1 MKIAYL
7 DCLSG
12 ISGDMTVSALL
23 DAGADLA
30 AIQSAVSSMGLSGVT
45 TTVSQTTRKGFRGML
60 FSVDHPPQV
69 VHRNLSTILGLIR
82 RSTISTNAKDIAM
95 RIFERLGR
103 VEAKVHGTTL
113 DRIHFHE
120 IGAIDS
126 IVDIVGAAV
135 AWDELGI
142 QRAYASPIPTGTG
155 TIKIAH
161 GMVSI
166 PAPATAELLSNVPIA
181 PCGLPFE
188 MTTPTGAAIV
198 AELVD
203 EFGPMPSM
211 QVCRIGYGSGQREMP
226 DRPNLLRVL
235 LGHKVPGRKTSQ
247 GSSSDESSES
257 DQICVLETNLD
268 DVSGEQIG
276 FAIEMAWKNGA
287 LDVFTIPIQMK
298 KNRPG
303 VLLTVLCRRE
313 DGKRLEEI
321 LFEHTG
327 TLGIRHRKQS
337 RSIIPRAEIEIETP
351 WGAVSGK
358 VAMLPSGDV
367 DFSPEY
373 DDCREIASANGL
385 RLVEVIDAAKESF
398 AIQNKK
404 HAPAPVSPVPVS
416 KVPKT
421 RTSSEPDANPA
432 ASNTTI
438 NQVFQQAAAEDEW
451 IASSELSG
459 EPSPP
464 AVEAPST
471 LKASDHPATGQEAM
485 YRWDSSPWD

>member
-1 MKIAYL
+1 M
-7 DCLSG
+7 
-12 ISGDMTVSALL
+12 
-23 DAGADLA
+23 
-30 AIQSAVSSMGLSGVT
+30 
-45 TTVSQTTRKGFRGML
+45 
-60 FSVDHPPQV
+60 
-69 VHRNLSTILGLIR
+69 IR

-126 IVDIVGAAV
+126 IVDIVGTAV

-142 QRAYASPIPTGTG
+142 ERAYATPIPTGTG
-155 TIKIAH
+155 TVKIAH
-161 GMVSI
+161 GIVSV
-166 PAPATAELLSNVPIA
+166 PAPATAELLANVPIA

-203 EFGPMPSM
+203 EFGPMPSI

-235 LGHKVPGRKTSQ
+235 LGYEVPGKKNPQ
-247 GSSSDESSES
+247 SSTSDESR
-257 DQICVLETNLD
+257 DMDHICVLETNLD

-276 FAIEMAWKNGA
+276 FAMEMAWKNGA

-313 DGKRLEEI
+313 DRRRLEEV

-327 TLGIRHRKQS
+327 TLGIRYRKQS
-337 RSIIPRAEIEIETP
+337 RSVLPRAEIEINTP

-358 VAMLPSGDV
+358 ITKLPSGDF

-373 DDCREIASANGL
+373 DDCREIALAQGL
-385 RLVEVIDAAKESF
+385 RIAEVIAVTKESY
-398 AIQNKK
+398 AAQNEK
-404 HAPAPVSPVPVS
+404 HPFHSARTETE
-416 KVPKT
+416 T
-421 RTSSEPDANPA
+421 RTPMEPSSVQS
-432 ASNTTI
+432 SNSTTI
-438 NQVFQQAAAEDEW
+438 NQVLQQAAVEDEW
-451 IASSELSG
+451 GAFGQNAAAETPAL
-459 EPSPP
+459 PSVPTTS
-464 AVEAPST
+464 V
-471 LKASDHPATGQEAM
+471 PATSVQSIANDLETSQEAL
-485 YRWDSSPWD
+485 YRWDSSPWE

>member
-1 MKIAYL
+1 
-7 DCLSG
+7 
-12 ISGDMTVSALL
+12 
-23 DAGADLA
+23 
-30 AIQSAVSSMGLSGVT
+30 
-45 TTVSQTTRKGFRGML
+45 
-60 FSVDHPPQV
+60 
-69 VHRNLSTILGLIR
+69 
-82 RSTISTNAKDIAM
+82 
-95 RIFERLGR
+95 
-103 VEAKVHGTTL
+103 
-113 DRIHFHE
+113 
-120 IGAIDS
+120 
-126 IVDIVGAAV
+126 
-135 AWDELGI
+135 
-142 QRAYASPIPTGTG
+142 
-155 TIKIAH
+155 
-161 GMVSI
+161 
-166 PAPATAELLSNVPIA
+166 
-181 PCGLPFE
+181 
-188 MTTPTGAAIV
+188 
-198 AELVD
+198 
-203 EFGPMPSM
+203 M

-247 GSSSDESSES
+247 VSSSDESSES

-303 VLLTVLCRRE
+303 VLLTVLCRKE

-373 DDCREIASANGL
+373 EDCREIASVNGL
-385 RLVEVIDAAKESF
+385 RLVEVIDVAKESF

-404 HAPAPVSPVPVS
+404 NAPMPAP
-416 KVPKT
+416 KVPEI
-421 RTSSEPDANPA
+421 RTSSEPDTIQA

-438 NQVFQQAAAEDEW
+438 NRVFQQAAAEDEW

-459 EPSPP
+459 ESSPP
-464 AVEAPST
+464 SVPAPSMQKT
-471 LKASDHPATGQEAM
+471 SDHTATDQEAM